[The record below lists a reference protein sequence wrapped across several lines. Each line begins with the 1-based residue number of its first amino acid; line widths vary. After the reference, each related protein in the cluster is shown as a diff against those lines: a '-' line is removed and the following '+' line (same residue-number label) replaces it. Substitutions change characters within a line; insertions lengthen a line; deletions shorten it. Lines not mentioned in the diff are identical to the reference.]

1 MELNDLLQGMLGEIR
16 KICRSDAI
24 VGKPMK
30 LGEAHLVPLCRVSIG
45 FGAGSADVS
54 GSGGQRDGSVE
65 GGGAGGG
72 ITVEPRAFVVVAGD
86 GVPQMLSMRHGSATL
101 QQALELPVRERER
114 EAK

>member
-30 LGEAHLVPLCRVSIG
+30 LGEANLVPLCRVSIG
-45 FGAGSADVS
+45 FGAGTSDLS
-54 GSGGQRDGSVE
+54 GSGGRRDGSIE

-72 ITVEPRAFVVVAGD
+72 IVVEPRAFVVVARD
-86 GVPQMLSMRHGSATL
+86 GVPQLLTMRKGMATL
-101 QQALELPVRERER
+101 QHPIELPVHEQ
-114 EAK
+114 K